1 MARVLLIS
9 AFSNLTSESLKCDTA
24 VNEWDPDHAATLD
37 WNELFSRCTEKF
49 SLQCGTYSEALN
61 TKIGTRSFIQKYT
74 FCLAWGLKSLR
85 YFDRMIKPMLQL
97 MVMFMYFPFVT
108 VPLARYSML
117 AHIPQ
122 AIFSFIIVVFG
133 LLLFGDLLAKMQSIL
148 QCTEV
153 KEDRQRA
160 RQRIVEEWVKYH
172 QLPPPLKKKVKQA
185 IQSEWSATRGVNYE
199 AMLDSLPQNIRS
211 DIRRNLYQEIIG
223 TQSWRENDL
232 LNTPCNDHSGREVI
246 SLFIFQM
253 PIFAEMDDVLISAIS
268 GYLHTFS
275 SNEGTYVAIEGE
287 PVCQIMFV
295 FGGQLEVSGANNGG
309 QCIILGPGDLCGKE
323 LLELCS
329 HPTTT
334 SNLIPATQT
343 IKCVTDVDAFSLRVD
358 DVKLLAIQFHH
369 DGKFRCAFQ
378 RYIA

>member
-1 MARVLLIS
+1 
-9 AFSNLTSESLKCDTA
+9 
-24 VNEWDPDHAATLD
+24 
-37 WNELFSRCTEKF
+37 
-49 SLQCGTYSEALN
+49 
-61 TKIGTRSFIQKYT
+61 
-74 FCLAWGLKSLR
+74 
-85 YFDRMIKPMLQL
+85 
-97 MVMFMYFPFVT
+97 
-108 VPLARYSML
+108 
-117 AHIPQ
+117 
-122 AIFSFIIVVFG
+122 
-133 LLLFGDLLAKMQSIL
+133 MQSIL

-223 TQSWRENDL
+223 T
-232 LNTPCNDHSGREVI
+232 
-246 SLFIFQM
+246 M